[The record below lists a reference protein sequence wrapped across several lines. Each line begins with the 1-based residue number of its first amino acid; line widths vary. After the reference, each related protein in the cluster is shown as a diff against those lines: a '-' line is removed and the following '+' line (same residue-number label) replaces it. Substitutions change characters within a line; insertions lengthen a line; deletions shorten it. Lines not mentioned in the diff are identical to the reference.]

1 MKHSNYVD
9 NPWNIVSED
18 TSGSIN
24 SKKEKYDSRKTY
36 FNYRIF
42 FFLVDTFDLTTL

>member
-42 FFLVDTFDLTTL
+42 LFLVDTFDLTTL